1 VTYNL
6 GNGLGSTFGVL
17 LSAFGSSTGIP
28 RNTKDARHLGLV
40 EVWHQR
46 SKEELGVGGVT
57 SRVGNSLRSL
67 GSIPTVDLCSGN
79 GDIAGRGVI

>member
-6 GNGLGSTFGVL
+6 GNSLGSTFGVL
-17 LSAFGSSTGIP
+17 LSAFGSGTRVTG
-28 RNTKDARHLGLV
+28 NTKDARHLGLV

-46 SKEELGVGGVT
+46 SKEELGVGSVT

-67 GSIPTVDLCSGN
+67 GSISTVDLCIGN
-79 GDIAGRGVI
+79 GDITRIGVI